1 VALRLL
7 INLENT
13 KKWTKDNLQSCL
25 NIYLGYFR
33 PVDGEVAADVKP
45 PFHQTIVRIFSKFVD
60 FKKLNLL
67 WVLTVWTK
75 SEGILVE
82 VLNNPGTSLTEQ

>member
-1 VALRLL
+1 MALRLL

-25 NIYLGYFR
+25 NIYLDYFR
-33 PVDGEVAADVKP
+33 PVDGEVAADVEP
-45 PFHQTIVRIFSKFVD
+45 PFRQTIVRIVSNFVD

-67 WVLTVWTK
+67 FELTVWSE
-75 SEGILVE
+75 SEGVR
-82 VLNNPGTSLTEQ
+82 VTVRNTPGASLNEQ